1 MESLPKLCIAERVTA
16 ARQRRHEYRLGVAM
30 IPAKTAAESKAQL
43 RKTMGFWDVLLF
55 NIATVLGPRWIA
67 AAGHNGTSSI
77 SLWIIAAVFF
87 FVPGALVINELSSR
101 FPEEG
106 GLYAWSREA
115 FGPFHGFVAGWT
127 YWIYTV
133 FYFPGLLLASASMAA
148 YIFGGRGAALAQD
161 RTFLLTVSLG
171 LLVVA
176 VALNIVGLNIGKWLQ
191 NAGGAGTYAP
201 LLMLAGVAAILCFVH
216 GSATHFTLSNMLPA
230 WNWDTVNFWSQI
242 AFAFTGLELV
252 SAMSEEVRDPRRTLP
267 RAVFGAGA
275 LIALMYIAGTFA
287 ILALV
292 PAADIDPQS
301 GVFHAITSG
310 SVALRIGALG
320 VLAAVLVTVGN
331 AGGVGS
337 TVAGIARVP
346 FVVGIDRYLPAAF
359 GKIHSRWKT
368 PYVSILVQAIA
379 SGAILLVS
387 QISETTRGAYQF
399 LVDAAIILY
408 FIPFLYMFAAVIRLA
423 HRGDRESN
431 PNAVLVPGGVAG
443 VWICGGLGFL
453 VVLIG
458 IVVSLVP
465 PGDSSNKLGFELK
478 LLLGTAAS
486 ILLGLILYWRGVRQK
501 QADL

>member
-1 MESLPKLCIAERVTA
+1 MTISAPSTLN
-16 ARQRRHEYRLGVAM
+16 
-30 IPAKTAAESKAQL
+30 SKSQL

-77 SLWIIAAVFF
+77 SLWVLAAVFF

-148 YIFGGRGAALAQD
+148 YIIGGRGVALAQD
-161 RTFLLTVSLG
+161 RTFLLTVSLSM
-171 LLVVA
+171 LLVA
-176 VALNIVGLNIGKWLQ
+176 VVLNIIGLNVGKWLQ
-191 NAGGAGTYAP
+191 NAGGVGTYVP
-201 LLMLAGVAAILCFVH
+201 LVMLAGVAAVVVWKH
-216 GSATHFTLSNMLPA
+216 GSATHFTVQNMLPT

-252 SAMSEEVRDPRRTLP
+252 AAMSEEVRDPRRTLP

-275 LIALMYIAGTFA
+275 LIALMYIVGTFA
-287 ILALV
+287 VLALV
-292 PAADIDPQS
+292 PAAGIDPQS
-301 GVFHAITSG
+301 GVFNAITVG
-310 SVALRIGALG
+310 SVALRLGALG
-320 VLAAVLVTVGN
+320 MLAAILVTVGN

-346 FVVGIDRYLPAAF
+346 FVVGVDRYLPEAF
-359 GKIHSRWKT
+359 GKIHPKWKT
-368 PYVSILVQAIA
+368 PYVSILVQATI
-379 SGAILLVS
+379 SGAILLGS
-387 QISETTRGAYQF
+387 QINETTRGAYQF
-399 LVDAAIILY
+399 LIDAAIILY
-408 FIPFLYMFAAVIRLA
+408 FIPFLYMFAAIIKLA
-423 HRGDRESN
+423 RRRDRKEN
-431 PNAVLVPGGVAG
+431 PHAVLVPGGIAG

-458 IVVSLVP
+458 IFVSLVP
-465 PGDSSNKLGFELK
+465 PGDSLNKLGFELK
-478 LLLGTAAS
+478 LVGGTAAS
-486 ILLGLILYWRGVRQK
+486 ILLGLILYWRGARAK
-501 QADL
+501 QAEL

>member
-1 MESLPKLCIAERVTA
+1 MTF
-16 ARQRRHEYRLGVAM
+16 
-30 IPAKTAAESKAQL
+30 PAPAPSGTKSQL

-67 AAGHNGTSSI
+67 AASHNGTSSI
-77 SLWIIAAVFF
+77 SLWVIAALFF

-106 GLYAWSREA
+106 GLYAWSKEA
-115 FGPFHGFVAGWT
+115 FGDFHGFIAGWT

-148 YIFGGRGAALAQD
+148 YIIGGHGVALAQN
-161 RTFLLTVSLG
+161 RTFLLSVSLG
-171 LLVVA
+171 LLLVA
-176 VALNIVGLNIGKWLQ
+176 VILNIIGLNIGKWLQ
-191 NAGGAGTYAP
+191 NAGGVGTYVP
-201 LLMLAGVAAILCFVH
+201 LLMLAAVAVIVGLRH
-216 GSATHFTLSNMLPA
+216 GSATHFTFQNMMPS

-287 ILALV
+287 VLTLM
-292 PAADIDPQS
+292 PAASVDPQS
-301 GVFHAITSG
+301 GVFSAITVG
-310 SVALRIGALG
+310 SVVLKLG
-320 VLAAVLVTVGN
+320 FLGILAAILVTVGN

-359 GKIHSRWKT
+359 GRIHPRWKT
-368 PYVSILVQAIA
+368 PYISILVQAIA
-379 SGAILLVS
+379 SGAILLGS

-399 LVDAAIILY
+399 LVDAGIILY
-408 FIPFLYMFAAVIRLA
+408 FIPFLYMFGAVIKLA
-423 HRGDRESN
+423 YRKDRGEN
-431 PNAVLVPGGVAG
+431 PHAVLVPGGKAG
-443 VWICGGLGFL
+443 TWICGSLGFI

-458 IVVSLVP
+458 IAVSLVP

-478 LLLGTAAS
+478 LVGGTAAS
-486 ILLGLILYWRGVRQK
+486 ILLGLILYLRGARSKKAV
-501 QADL
+501 